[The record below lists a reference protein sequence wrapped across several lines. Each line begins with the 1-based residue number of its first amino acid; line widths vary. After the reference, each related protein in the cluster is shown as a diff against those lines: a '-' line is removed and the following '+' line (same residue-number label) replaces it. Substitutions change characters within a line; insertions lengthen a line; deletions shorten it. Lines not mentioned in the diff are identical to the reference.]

1 MWCNGLKLKVVY
13 PPQVSL
19 KHLRTGASVSFPY
32 KGVWEAQLQPKICLF
47 AWETSGLK
55 LLTSDMAQKRRW
67 SLANRCYLC
76 FKERETI
83 EPVYTLCENKS
94 HGNFFF
100 PLIGLLG
107 NAFLGERDFNQLAR
121 IFCGEKR
128 LESNTSTFT
137 LDNLE

>member
-1 MWCNGLKLKVVY
+1 MFLSLTKAFGRHRC
-13 PPQVSL
+13 SL
-19 KHLRTGASVSFPY
+19 KFVFLLGRHL
-32 KGVWEAQLQPKICLF
+32 
-47 AWETSGLK
+47 GLK